1 MKEKTDP
8 SDARDSDF
16 LIVEEEEG
24 RYYDRR
30 LGHLTDAMY
39 GFATLSHMALEPRY
53 SAWYFLWKDREIQR
67 SIQLNVLDETYPY
80 RIEVIPSAWIDDLK
94 QGYRFYL
101 PARQRQTLELP
112 VSRRDLLRL
121 LAESKR
127 EAELITRQ
135 DLSKR
140 IELSEWRIQHG
151 I

>member
-1 MKEKTDP
+1 
-8 SDARDSDF
+8 
-16 LIVEEEEG
+16 
-24 RYYDRR
+24 
-30 LGHLTDAMY
+30 
-39 GFATLSHMALEPRY
+39 MALEPRY